1 VTYLD
6 LLMSKNT
13 NWFYPYGYETAIPDV
28 PDVEKIK
35 TPFGGKGEIYRRGEV
50 WQFRMWLKTEK
61 KPFRKSLKTKDY
73 TEAKL
78 LAEELLLETIQGV
91 KQGKKFF
98 GVTHQD
104 MVQTMRHDIILPN
117 GEKPLVYQG
126 RVWDGYTITKN
137 GEVYSFRNNRMKLK
151 HHKRKQLI
159 CERTGSVLPTP
170 LTGEKKLLT
179 ICGKKNGKGSQYPAI
194 GIRRTDSSGYVDGNQ
209 LVPIHI
215 ALAETFLL
223 DRLPLPE
230 GVTAREYKGLPM
242 SVKNHFASRRNF
254 HVVNHINH
262 DKSDFSLDNL
272 EWVTYQENSQKSADF
287 YKEKRK

>member
-1 VTYLD
+1 
-6 LLMSKNT
+6 MSKNT
-13 NWFYPYGYETAIPDV
+13 NWFYPYGYETS
-28 PDVEKIK
+28 K
-35 TPFGGKGEIYRRGEV
+35 TDIEEIRTPCGGKGEIYKMLRSSEV

-61 KPFRKSLKTKDY
+61 KHFRKSLKTKDY

-137 GEVYSFRNNRMKLK
+137 GEVYSYRNNRMKLK

-170 LTGEKKLLT
+170 LTGEKRPIK
-179 ICGKKNGKGSQYPAI
+179 ICSKKNGGRGAYPAI
-194 GIRRTDSSGYVDGNQ
+194 GIRRTDSSGRVDGNQ

-215 ALAETFLL
+215 ALAETFKMN
-223 DRLPLPE
+223 DLPLPE
-230 GVTAREYKGLPM
+230 GVTENEYKGLPM
-242 SVKNHFASRRNF
+242 SVKILFASRRNF

-287 YKEKRK
+287 YKEKKR